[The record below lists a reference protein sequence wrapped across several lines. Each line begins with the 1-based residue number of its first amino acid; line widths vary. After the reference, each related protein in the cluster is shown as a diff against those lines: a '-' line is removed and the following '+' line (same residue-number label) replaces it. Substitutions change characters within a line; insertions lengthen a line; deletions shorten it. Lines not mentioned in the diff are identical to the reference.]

1 MSTIA
6 IDLPITR
13 TITKSTKPPRPKP
26 LITGEVLF
34 AMGDIGPSELVR
46 GEIVYL
52 MATGHKHGFV
62 ELNVGSI
69 LRDFVKTHKLGRVV
83 VGEVGIYTARQPDTV
98 RAADVAF
105 VSHERLAQVQSRS
118 YLDVAPELVVEVLS
132 PDDRWSEV
140 KTKLAEY
147 FVIGVQLIWVIDPQ
161 REAIFVYQTLHD
173 VEILG
178 LGDELTGGLVLPEFK
193 VAVAEFFAD

>member
-1 MSTIA
+1 
-6 IDLPITR
+6 
-13 TITKSTKPPRPKP
+13 
-26 LITGEVLF
+26 
-34 AMGDIGPSELVR
+34 
-46 GEIVYL
+46 

-62 ELNVGSI
+62 EFNVGRI
-69 LRDFVKTHKLGRVV
+69 MGNHVHQHKLGRVMG
-83 VGEVGIYTARQPDTV
+83 GEVGIYTARQPDSV

-105 VSHERLAQVQSRS
+105 VSHERLAKVQSHS

-147 FVIGVQLIWVIDPQ
+147 FAIGVQLIWVIDPQ
-161 REAIFVYQTLHD
+161 REAVFVYRALHE

-178 LGDELTGGLVLPEFK
+178 LDDEITGDSLLPEFK